1 MESVNWIVCKKY
13 SNKYKVSSELF
24 PNLTLTK
31 IQIMKHL
38 ETSYTT
44 HDGMKLYLQAWMPE
58 KPKAG
63 MLLVHGLGEHSG
75 RYGHIVEKLNK
86 LGVAVFTFDGRGHG
100 KSAEGKPTAYF
111 DSYEDYLKDIDA
123 LYGKVKSYL
132 PGLPSFLYGH
142 SMGGGLIAAYVL
154 KYKPEAAG
162 VILSSPAIKEAEGT
176 SYLLITISGLINRL
190 LPRSKVLKL
199 DVAGISRIPEEVEKY
214 KTDPLVYQE
223 NIPTRTGFELY
234 QMMQFIQGQ
243 AENFELPVLLIHG
256 DADRLTNPKG
266 SELLAIKAKST
277 DKTFKIFP
285 GGFHELINDSD
296 RKEVMQLICDWVE
309 ERI

>member
-1 MESVNWIVCKKY
+1 
-13 SNKYKVSSELF
+13 
-24 PNLTLTK
+24 
-31 IQIMKHL
+31 MKHL
-38 ETSYTT
+38 ETSYTA

-75 RYGHIVEKLNK
+75 RYRHIVEKLNN

-100 KSAEGKPTAYF
+100 KSVEGKPTAYF

-123 LYGKVKSYL
+123 LYGKVKAYL

-176 SYLLITISGLINRL
+176 SYILITISGLISKW
-190 LPRSKVLKL
+190 LPRFKALKL
-199 DVAGISRIPEEVEKY
+199 DPKQISRIPEEVEKY
-214 KTDPLVYQE
+214 LNDQLVYTQP
-223 NIPTRTGFELY
+223 IPARTGHELLK
-234 QMMQFIQGQ
+234 MMRLIQEK
-243 AENFELPVLLIHG
+243 AANFKLPLLLIHG
-256 DADRLTNPKG
+256 SADGLTNPKG
-266 SELLAIKAKST
+266 SELLAEKAGSA
-277 DKTFKIFP
+277 DKTYQVFQ
-285 GGFHELINDSD
+285 GGYHELINDSD
-296 RKEVMQLICDWVE
+296 KEEVMQLICNWIEV
-309 ERI
+309 RV